1 MTEAIIAA
9 SSAFRTYHLETLGW
23 KAFQD
28 LCSMVMSEVLGQ
40 TFETFAPGNDG
51 GRDGAF
57 RGTWSQSS
65 NEALTGS
72 FTAQCKFTSKTDAT
86 LTLSVVGEELEK
98 ARQLAQEGLADN
110 YILMTN
116 LSVTA
121 QSAAA
126 ISKALTEC
134 GVQNTLI
141 IGRERLTMY
150 INEEPRL
157 RRLVP
162 RVYGLGDLT
171 QIIDERAYAQAEQLL
186 TTLRDDLAKFVPTK
200 AYRRA
205 AKALGSHGFV
215 LLLGEPACGKS
226 TIAQTLALAALDE
239 WKLHPVKIDS
249 PEDFKE
255 HWNPHEPHQFF
266 WIDDMFGA
274 TQYQSDLGDRWN
286 QVLLRLNAA
295 VKAGIKVV
303 ATSRDYIYRR
313 AQTELKISAFP
324 LLSNS
329 QVIIDIQELTAD
341 EKADILYTHL
351 RRGDQGRA
359 FRRAV
364 KPHLDQVVKSSH
376 FRPEIARRL
385 GTPIFTKNL
394 EISLISVLRFF
405 AEPEGFLV
413 DVINGLGADEQS
425 TLAIL
430 FMHGGSVQSPVE
442 LSETDRSS
450 VERLGGSASGVI
462 RAFGALRDSLLK
474 LVNQGNGPWWTFRHP
489 TIGDAFGTLTA
500 QNSELL
506 DIYLRGTPTD
516 KLLREVTCGVTVPG
530 VKVVVPPSRYG
541 IIADRVNAFR
551 EAWTNRRMAYH
562 FLAERGSSDF
572 LQEYVRTYPLNW
584 DELVRSD
591 AALSA
596 SAEMRLVKRLNDLQ
610 LLPSEQRLRL
620 MKAVI
625 ANAVD
630 IPSADFLEVKWLREI
645 FTPKEL
651 GSMVIGVKRS
661 LLPSLDQIVADWTD
675 NYDEGDDPEAYF
687 EDLKSALTALDAAF
701 RDPDATRDIKL
712 ALAEIDD
719 RIEELT
725 ENMPPEPD
733 DDRDDWDERSN
744 VPSDR
749 SVFDDVDE

>member
-1 MTEAIIAA
+1 MSGATVAA
-9 SSAFRTYHLETLGW
+9 SNAFRSYQLETLGW

-28 LCSMVMSEVLGQ
+28 LCATVLSEVLGQ
-40 TFETFAPGNDG
+40 TVETFAPGHDG

-65 NEALTGS
+65 SEALTGT
-72 FTAQCKFTSKTDAT
+72 FTAQCKFTSRADAS
-86 LTLSVVGEELEK
+86 LTLSVMSEELEK
-98 ARQLAQEGLADN
+98 ARDLVREGLADN
-110 YILMTN
+110 YILLTN
-116 LSVTA
+116 LSVA
-121 QSAAA
+121 APNAAA
-126 ISKALTEC
+126 ISKALAEY
-134 GVQNTLI
+134 GVQQTLI

-171 QIIDERAYAQAEQLL
+171 QIIDERAHAQAEQLL

-239 WKLHPVKIDS
+239 WKLHPVKIDC
-249 PEDFKE
+249 PEDFKD
-255 HWNPHEPHQFF
+255 HWNPHEPRQFF

-274 TQYQSDLGDRWN
+274 TQYQPDLGDRWN

-313 AQTELKISAFP
+313 AQTDLKLPAFP
-324 LLSNS
+324 LLGNS
-329 QVIIDIQELTAD
+329 QVVINIQELTAD

-351 RRGDQGRA
+351 RRGDQPRT

-364 KPHLDQVVKSSH
+364 KPYLENVVRSPD
-376 FRPEIARRL
+376 FRPEIARRI

-394 EISLISVLRFF
+394 EVSLRGVLRFF
-405 AEPEGFLV
+405 AAPEEFLL
-413 DVINGLGADEQS
+413 DVIKGLGADEQS
-425 TLAIL
+425 ALAVL
-430 FMHGGSVQSPVE
+430 FMHGGAVQSPVE
-442 LSETDRSS
+442 LSEADCRSI
-450 VERLGGSASGVI
+450 ERLGGSASGVI
-462 RAFGALRDSLLK
+462 RAFPTLRDSLLK
-474 LVNQGNGPWWTFRHP
+474 LVDRGTGQFWTFRHP
-489 TIGDAFGTLTA
+489 TIGDAFGTLTSD
-500 QNSELL
+500 NSELL

-516 KLLREVTCGVTVPG
+516 KLLREVTCGVSVPG
-530 VKVVVPPSRYG
+530 AKVFVPPNRYG
-541 IIADRVNAFR
+541 IVADRVYAFR
-551 EAWTNRRMAYH
+551 ETWTNRRLAYH
-562 FLAERGSSDF
+562 FLAERGSSEF
-572 LQEYVRTYPLNW
+572 LQEYLRTYRLNW
-584 DELVRSD
+584 DELVQSN
-591 AALSA
+591 AALSG

-610 LLPSEQRLRL
+610 LLPAEHRLRL

-625 ANAVD
+625 KNAVET
-630 IPSADFLEVKWLREI
+630 PSADFLKVKWLREI

-651 GSMVIGVKRS
+651 DSMVLGVKRS
-661 LLPSLDQIVADWTD
+661 LLPLLDQIVEDWTN

-687 EDLKSALTALDAAF
+687 DELKAALTAFDAAF
-701 RDPDATRDIKL
+701 RDPEATRDINL
-712 ALAEIDD
+712 TLAEIDD

-725 ENMPPEPD
+725 ENLPEPD
-733 DDRDDWDERSN
+733 DDRDDRDERSH
-744 VPSDR
+744 VPSER